1 MHCICWLRLTIPY
14 NGRVLLHRERRGTYE
29 RASITC
35 LSFAVAACA
44 VPADPTRVEAQN
56 DTSYSQT
63 IVGPR
68 DIVSLIGPAF
78 LLALPEITGIHND
91 SVLCVPC
98 DRSSVPFFDRWVI
111 APTRRSA
118 GTASDFVRVGIAAVT
133 WLKLV
138 DEGPRGHA
146 GIVAS
151 MESLLWAK
159 GTVHLV
165 KALVGRKRPVL
176 YTDSGIEVAHVGSN
190 QRSWPS
196 GHAATAAALATSY
209 CLTRRDLSGTGRVD
223 WRCWLA
229 AAGAV
234 AVGTL
239 RMAAAKHYPSDVLSG
254 WAAGVGTAFAVHAI
268 KF

>member
-1 MHCICWLRLTIPY
+1 M
-14 NGRVLLHRERRGTYE
+14 
-29 RASITC
+29 
-35 LSFAVAACA
+35 SFAVTAWAVLA
-44 VPADPTRVEAQN
+44 VPMSVDAQGGTG
-56 DTSYSQT
+56 DSQK
-63 IVGPR
+63 VLEPR
-68 DIVSLIGPAF
+68 DIVSVIGPA
-78 LLALPEITGIHND
+78 LLYALPEITGINRD

-98 DRSSVPFFDRWVI
+98 DPSSVPFFDRWVI
-111 APTRRSA
+111 APTRPGWS
-118 GTASDFVRVGIAAVT
+118 TASDVVRAGLGVVT
-133 WLKLV
+133 GLDLA

-151 MESLLWAK
+151 VESYLWAES
-159 GTVHLV
+159 TVHLV

-176 YTDSGIEVAHVGSN
+176 YTESGIEVAHVISN

-209 CLTRRDLSGTGRVD
+209 CLTRRDLSADRTVD

-229 AAGAV
+229 TAGA
-234 AVGTL
+234 AVVGL
-239 RMAAAKHYPSDVLSG
+239 FRIVAAKHFPSDVLSG

>member
-1 MHCICWLRLTIPY
+1 MPASVDAQGATGLSEK
-14 NGRVLLHRERRGTYE
+14 VLE
-29 RASITC
+29 
-35 LSFAVAACA
+35 
-44 VPADPTRVEAQN
+44 
-56 DTSYSQT
+56 
-63 IVGPR
+63 PR
-68 DIVSLIGPAF
+68 DIVSVIGPAF
-78 LLALPEITGIHND
+78 LLAFPEITGINDD

-111 APTRRSA
+111 APTRPAA
-118 GTASDFVRVGIAAVT
+118 GSASDVVRAGIAALS
-133 WLKLV
+133 WLELV

-151 MESLLWAK
+151 VESLLWAE

-165 KALVGRKRPVL
+165 KALAGRKRPVL
-176 YTDSGIEVAHVGSN
+176 YTDSGLEVAYVVSN

-209 CLTRRDLSGTGRVD
+209 CLTRRDLSANRTVD

-254 WAAGVGTAFAVHAI
+254 WAVGVGTAFAVHAI

>member
-1 MHCICWLRLTIPY
+1 MTHK
-14 NGRVLLHRERRGTYE
+14 
-29 RASITC
+29 RAFATR
-35 LSFAVAACA
+35 LSFAAAACA
-44 VPADPTRVEAQN
+44 VLAGPTSVSAQSGTR
-56 DTSYSQT
+56 TSPK
-63 IVGPR
+63 VLEPR
-68 DIVSLIGPAF
+68 DIASVVGPAF
-78 LLALPEITGIHND
+78 LLAVPEITGINTD

-98 DRSSVPFFDRWVI
+98 DSSSVPFFDRWVI
-111 APTRRSA
+111 APTRPA
-118 GTASDFVRVGIAAVT
+118 WGTASDVVRVGLAAVT
-133 WLKLV
+133 WLDLV
-138 DEGPRGHA
+138 NEGPRGHA

-151 MESLLWAK
+151 MESVLWAE

-176 YTDSGIEVAHVGSN
+176 YTDSGIEVAHVISN

-209 CLTRRDLSGTGRVD
+209 CLTRRDISANRTVG

-254 WAAGVGTAFAVHAI
+254 WAAGVGTAFVVHAV

>member
-1 MHCICWLRLTIPY
+1 ML
-14 NGRVLLHRERRGTYE
+14 
-29 RASITC
+29 
-35 LSFAVAACA
+35 A
-44 VPADPTRVEAQN
+44 VPTSARAQSETRTPARLFE
-56 DTSYSQT
+56 
-63 IVGPR
+63 PR
-68 DIVSLIGPAF
+68 DIASVIGPA
-78 LLALPEITGIHND
+78 LLYALPEITRINRD

-111 APTRRSA
+111 APVRPAAS
-118 GTASDFVRVGIAAVT
+118 TASDVGRAGLAVVT
-133 WLKLV
+133 WLDLV

-151 MESLLWAK
+151 VQSLLWAE
-159 GTVHLV
+159 GAVHLV

-176 YTDSGIEVAHVGSN
+176 YTESGVEVAHVVSN

-196 GHAATAAALATSY
+196 GHSATAAALATSY
-209 CLTRRDLSGTGRVD
+209 CLTRRDLSANRTIG

-229 AAGAV
+229 TASAA
-234 AVGTL
+234 AVGVF
-239 RMAAAKHYPSDVLSG
+239 RMAAAKHFPSDVLSG

>member
-1 MHCICWLRLTIPY
+1 MS
-14 NGRVLLHRERRGTYE
+14 V
-29 RASITC
+29 S
-35 LSFAVAACA
+35 
-44 VPADPTRVEAQN
+44 AQS
-56 DTSYSQT
+56 DTGYSQK
-63 IVGPR
+63 VLEPR
-68 DIVSLIGPAF
+68 DIASVIGPVF
-78 LLALPEITGIHND
+78 LLSFPEITGVNSD

-111 APTRRSA
+111 APPRPWA
-118 GTASDFVRVGIAAVT
+118 GTASDLVRAGIAAGS
-133 WLKLV
+133 LLELI
-138 DEGPRGHA
+138 DDGPRGHA
-146 GIVAS
+146 GMVALV
-151 MESLLWAK
+151 ESFLWAE

-176 YTDSGIEVAHVGSN
+176 YTESGIEVAHVISN

-209 CLTRRDLSGTGRVD
+209 CLTRRDLSANRTVD

-229 AAGAV
+229 TAGAA
-234 AVGTL
+234 AVGLL
-239 RMAAAKHYPSDVLSG
+239 RIAAAKHFPSDVLGG

>member
-1 MHCICWLRLTIPY
+1 VI
-14 NGRVLLHRERRGTYE
+14 
-29 RASITC
+29 
-35 LSFAVAACA
+35 FAVAACA
-44 VPADPTRVEAQN
+44 VLTVPTSVGAQSETR
-56 DTSYSQT
+56 DLPK
-63 IVGPR
+63 IIEPR
-68 DIVSLIGPAF
+68 DIVSVIGPA
-78 LLALPEITGIHND
+78 LLYTLPEITGIHSD

-111 APTRRSA
+111 APTRPAAS
-118 GTASDFVRVGIAAVT
+118 TASDIVHAGLAAVT
-133 WLKLV
+133 WLDLA
-138 DEGPRGHA
+138 DEGALGHA
-146 GIVAS
+146 GIVTS
-151 MESLLWAK
+151 IESFLWAE
-159 GTVHLV
+159 GAVHLV

-176 YTDSGIEVAHVGSN
+176 YTNSGIAVAHVGSN

-209 CLTRRDLSGTGRVD
+209 CLTRRELSANRTVD

-234 AVGTL
+234 AVGAL
-239 RMAAAKHYPSDVLSG
+239 RMGAAKHYPSDVLGG